1 MRKRWKVL
9 AGVLPVFVGLT
20 LLVNRCGHAKAGA
33 AQSAEEE
40 VPLARRIFRAGTET
54 DPAALP
60 ALPGLDLTQLQA
72 DDKGIATTLPD
83 KTVVRLTLDPKLQKM
98 AASLLNAYRMPES
111 AIVLMDVATGR
122 VLAYASHVDQGPPRD
137 LNVEATAPAASVFK
151 MVTAS
156 ALVDYA
162 QLTSE
167 EKMCYSGGEQRLN
180 ANDLEADAARD
191 KYCTTLGG
199 AMGRSI
205 NTVFAR
211 MAIAHLKREQ
221 LQEMGQNL
229 FFTKPLPFDVPVQAS
244 TLNLPEDRLGF
255 ARTAA
260 GFWNTTLSPIHA
272 TWLSATFARNG
283 VPVRPV
289 IVREVEREGA
299 KKIYALGEPKP
310 MKRALSEATSAQ
322 VVAMLEQ
329 TVSDGTCFKA
339 FHDKAR
345 QPFLPGIDV
354 AGKTGTLTDA
364 GTQKYYTWFTGFAPS
379 KPIEGVPQVAVTA
392 LAANGAVWK
401 VKANVLA
408 REMLRAYFAQIG
420 VKGVSMPVDSI
431 KNAKGGEKARR
442 GRHRRAR

>member
-1 MRKRWKVL
+1 MRKRWKVV
-9 AGVLPVFVGLT
+9 AGVLPALGLA
-20 LLVNRCGHAKAGA
+20 LVVSRCGHGKAPN
-33 AQSAEEE
+33 AQVADED
-40 VPLARRIFRAGTET
+40 VPLARRIFRAGVEN

-60 ALPGLDLTQLQA
+60 PLTGMDLTQLA
-72 DDKGIATTLPD
+72 LDDKGVSTTLPD
-83 KTVVRLTLDPKLQKM
+83 KTTVRLTLDPKLQKM
-98 AASLLNAYRMPES
+98 ATSLLSTYKMPES
-111 AIVLMDVATGR
+111 ALVVMDVATGR
-122 VLAYASHVDQGPPRD
+122 ILAYASHVDQGQAHD

-151 MVTAS
+151 MVTGS
-156 ALVDYA
+156 ALVEYA
-162 QLTSE
+162 HLTAD
-167 EKMCYSGGEQRLN
+167 EKQCYSGGEQKLT
-180 ANDLEADAARD
+180 ATDLEPDAARD

-211 MAIAHLKREQ
+211 LALGHLKREQ

-229 FFTKPLPFDVPVQAS
+229 FFGKTLPFDVPVQSSALS
-244 TLNLPEDRLGF
+244 LPEDRLGF

-260 GFWNTTLSPIHA
+260 GFWNTTLSPLHA

-283 VPVRPV
+283 VPIRPV
-289 IVREVEREGA
+289 IVREVEREAG
-299 KKIYALGEPKP
+299 KKVVYTLGEPKP

-322 VVAMLEQ
+322 VVSMLEQ
-329 TVSDGTCFKA
+329 TVSDGTSFKA

-364 GTQKYYTWFTGFAPS
+364 GTQRYYTWFTGFAPS
-379 KPIEGVPQVAVTA
+379 KPVEGVPQIAVTA

-408 REMLRAYFAQIG
+408 REILRAYFAQVG
-420 VKGVSMPVDSI
+420 VKGVSMPVEN
-431 KNAKGGEKARR
+431 KAAKANDKSRR
-442 GRHRRAR
+442 GRRRAR